1 MLLLVEVSCVHSVCN
16 KGIEFSFV
24 ISNVPQ
30 HNAEQPEGDPKYPIS
45 LRKYSSN
52 SCSSNSFLIMF
63 NIFTDSAAATSSSL
77 GIDAN
82 FSGAAVLHSLLPSYN
97 VYSHFHPQH

>member
-1 MLLLVEVSCVHSVCN
+1 MHSVCN

-30 HNAEQPEGDPKYPIS
+30 HNAEQPEGDQTTLLSVLKC
-45 LRKYSSN
+45 LSN